1 MQEIMRAAVAL
12 QKADVDAIAP
22 PATWLTRR

>member
-22 PATWLTRR
+22 QPPG